1 MHFRWFVFG
10 FLVSSIYGAD
20 SLRVVVL
27 EGDGAINNI
36 SLQRAKEPV
45 VRVETTAGTPIAG
58 AAVTFLTP
66 TNGPGAVFIN
76 NSPTTTVITDSE
88 GRAIGR
94 GLRPNKVAGQ
104 FEIRVNAS
112 HEGSTATARII
123 QTNAEPVGISRGSS
137 KTIAIL
143 AIVGGA
149 VAGGAALAA
158 RGGGGRSASGAP
170 PVATAPGPVTGTVIR
185 PGTPSF
191 GAP

>member
-1 MHFRWFVFG
+1 MLFRWLVVG
-10 FLVSSIYGAD
+10 FLVSSIHGAE
-20 SLRVVVL
+20 SLRLVVV

-36 SLQRAKEPV
+36 RLQRAKEPV
-45 VRVETTAGTPIAG
+45 VRVEAASGSPIAG

-76 NSPTTTVITDSE
+76 NSSTTTVITDSE

-94 GLRPNKVAGQ
+94 GLRPNKTAGQ

-112 HEGSTATARII
+112 FEGSSASARII
-123 QTNAEPVGISRGSS
+123 QTNAEPVEISRSSS

-149 VAGGAALAA
+149 VAGGAAFAA
-158 RGGGGRSASGAP
+158 RGGGSRSPSASAP
-170 PVATAPGPVTGTVIR
+170 PTATAPIPTGTSIT
-185 PGTPSF
+185 PGAPSF
-191 GAP
+191 GPP